1 MLNKN
6 VIRIIAIVMA
16 ALMVIGVFG
25 AAISAFAVSPDVVI
39 SENPATGQPVSWTPI
54 IVGAVA
60 LIVAII
66 CVVLSKKKNNVTE
79 ENIEK
84 DYINEEEVES
94 GLNFFT
100 SKKDDIVVKESEETL
115 SDETASEEVTEDFSE
130 ETDSI
135 EE

>member
-1 MLNKN
+1 
-6 VIRIIAIVMA
+6 MA

-135 EE
+135 KE

>member
-1 MLNKN
+1 
-6 VIRIIAIVMA
+6 MA